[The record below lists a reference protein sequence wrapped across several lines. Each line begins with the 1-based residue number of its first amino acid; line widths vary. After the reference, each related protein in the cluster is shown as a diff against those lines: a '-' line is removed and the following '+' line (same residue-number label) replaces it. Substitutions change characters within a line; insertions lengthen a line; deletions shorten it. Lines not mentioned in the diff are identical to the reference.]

1 MNVTRY
7 RSGGASPDK
16 PYRYDEITGN
26 AYMPIRASTIQ
37 RTVDSHACARTCNV
51 TAVAIEDLPRIFVVE
66 RLHDHQCKAITTATA
81 GRDVM
86 LVSPTGSGKSLAFWS
101 AGLIRG
107 GVTLVVSPLRSL
119 LCMLWLC
126 AA

>member
-51 TAVAIEDLPRIFVVE
+51 TAVAIEDLPRIFVVT
-66 RLHDHQCKAITTATA
+66 D
-81 GRDVM
+81 
-86 LVSPTGSGKSLAFWS
+86 
-101 AGLIRG
+101 G
-107 GVTLVVSPLRSL
+107 G
-119 LCMLWLC
+119 LC
-126 AA
+126 AAEVARGFRYGTGQNDLAKRRELLEIQRSGLREATFVGTSRLNHSHKKNLLIQKY